1 MTFYEI
7 TPLIDQLSLS
17 EQIKVYELLHKRI
30 YLKKEKLL
38 ANGSLVETLP
48 NGSSEIKSDGES
60 TKDTLADFETCLNLV
75 LERDNEVWAALATR

>member
-30 YLKKEKLL
+30 FLKKEKLST
-38 ANGSLVETLP
+38 NGSFIEIIP
-48 NGSSEIKSDGES
+48 NGPSEIKSDIES
-60 TKDTLADFETCLNLV
+60 TKDASSDFETCLNLV